1 MYRCAEQ
8 SARVEKWKLTKD
20 SLKHLS
26 TCEKNEF
33 QAFSNAGLRNEIKR
47 GQPQITFSTSW
58 GAISW
63 MRATSCLH
71 EASNGLTS
79 GGKHSR
85 TYRKKMIKHHTNR
98 NQNSLWC
105 AVRAHNWSQ
114 IKRKRARHIQKLCTL
129 DLCVSSKRMGT
140 SIWYFARVS
149 KHRLQRSLALSH
161 QNSSRGDLPV
171 IEPLPA

>member
-1 MYRCAEQ
+1 MRWAKRPRRKMKINKRFIEAFIHMWKKWIPSLFKCRTAERNQ
-8 SARVEKWKLTKD
+8 KRSTADHFFHLLGCDKLNACNKLFAR
-20 SLKHLS
+20 S
-26 TCEKNEF
+26 
-33 QAFSNAGLRNEIKR
+33 Q
-47 GQPQITFSTSW
+47 QPLY
-58 GAISW
+58 
-63 MRATSCLH
+63 C
-71 EASNGLTS
+71 LTS

-149 KHRLQRSLALSH
+149 KYRLPRSLALSH

>member
-1 MYRCAEQ
+1 MRWAKRPRRKMKINKRFIEAFIHMWKKWIPSLFKCRTAERNQKRSTADHFFHLLGCDKLNACNKLFARSQQRFDKRRKAQ
-8 SARVEKWKLTKD
+8 SNL
-20 SLKHLS
+20 
-26 TCEKNEF
+26 
-33 QAFSNAGLRNEIKR
+33 Q
-47 GQPQITFSTSW
+47 
-58 GAISW
+58 
-63 MRATSCLH
+63 
-71 EASNGLTS
+71 
-79 GGKHSR
+79 
-85 TYRKKMIKHHTNR
+85 KKMIKHHTNR

>member
-1 MYRCAEQ
+1 MRWAKRPRRKMKINKRFIEAFIHMWKKWIPSLFKCRTAERNQ
-8 SARVEKWKLTKD
+8 KR
-20 SLKHLS
+20 S
-26 TCEKNEF
+26 TADHF
-33 QAFSNAGLRNEIKR
+33 F
-47 GQPQITFSTSW
+47 PSW